1 MSVLDDVFES
11 LRLMSQLQLLLAFV
25 ACIGYLLAQGGL
37 LGRRGRRG
45 AWAAAFCAAAGF
57 VVLGADWMQAA
68 MVVALAVVGLGTFTA
83 AVWLMCRL
91 LGMQRG
97 SAAPAELP
105 ATAPAPA
112 LAAPSPA
119 DASRPPINRPVASA

>member
-11 LRLMSQLQLLLAFV
+11 LKLMSQLQLLLAFV

-37 LGRRGRRG
+37 LEGRGRRG
-45 AWAAAFCAAAGF
+45 AWATAFAAAAGF
-57 VVLGADWMQAA
+57 ILLGTDWMQAA

-91 LGMQRG
+91 IGMQRG
-97 SAAPAELP
+97 STASAATPAP
-105 ATAPAPA
+105 VPA
-112 LAAPSPA
+112 LAVPSSTEG
-119 DASRPPINRPVASA
+119 SRPQINRPVASA